1 MGDLSL
7 YNITNKF
14 TEIMDKVETGELTE
28 LEYNEMGEELALLL
42 KQKSSNI
49 IGYIRNIEVLI
60 NAMSDEEKRIASN
73 RKALENKLE
82 KFKSYIKDNMEK
94 LELPK
99 IDTEI
104 GTISLV
110 KNPISV
116 EIINETDVPS
126 EFKKEYLMTKIDK
139 TAIKNHFIETGE
151 IPTGTK
157 IINDKKSV
165 RIK

>member
-14 TEIMDKVETGELTE
+14 TEIMNKVETGELTE

-82 KFKSYIKDNMEK
+82 KFKGYIKENMEK
-94 LELPK
+94 LEIPK

-104 GTISLV
+104 GTITLA

-116 EIINETDVPS
+116 EVINENDVPS
-126 EFKKEYLMTKIDK
+126 EFKKEYLMAKIDK

-151 IPTGTK
+151 IPSGVK
-157 IINDKKSV
+157 IINDRKSV